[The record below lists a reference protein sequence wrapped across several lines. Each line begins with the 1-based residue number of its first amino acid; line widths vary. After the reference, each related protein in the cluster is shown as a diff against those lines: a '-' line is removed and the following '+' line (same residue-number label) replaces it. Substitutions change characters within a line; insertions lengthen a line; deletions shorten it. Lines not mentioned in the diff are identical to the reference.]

1 MRAVIQRVT
10 KAGIRIDGKL
20 YSDIGEGLLV
30 LLGIE
35 DADTAE
41 DIEWLSSK
49 IVNLRIF
56 NDENGVMNVS
66 VLDKRREILLVSQFT
81 LHASTKKGNR
91 PSYIKASKP
100 EIAIPLYE
108 KMIVRLSTDLGQTI
122 KTGVFGADMKVELLN
137 DGPVTIVIDTKN
149 KE

>member
-10 KAGIRIDGKL
+10 KASVTIEGKIHDAI
-20 YSDIGEGLLV
+20 SDGLLV

-35 DADTAE
+35 DADTEE
-41 DIEWLSSK
+41 DIEWLSGK

-56 NDENGVMNVS
+56 NDDNGVMNIS
-66 VLDKRREILLVSQFT
+66 LKEIDGDILLISQFT
-81 LHASTKKGNR
+81 LHASSKKGNR

-108 KMIVRLSTDLGQTI
+108 KMIQQLSRDLDKII
-122 KTGVFGADMKVELLN
+122 KTGIFGADMKVELLN
-137 DGPVTIVIDTKN
+137 DGPVTILFDTKN